1 DVRRR
6 TVQHIRDV
14 AKVTADLGS
23 TLLNGPLY
31 SPVGYLPGRRRT
43 DEEWRWAI
51 EGYQS
56 VAGDLHANGVTLAIE
71 PLNRFETYF
80 LNTCTDAKA
89 LVDSVNHP
97 RVGVAFDT
105 FHANIEEK
113 DLPAAIGVLGPRLKH
128 VQISENDRGT
138 PGSGHTNWDGVFGAL
153 GALGYDDWL

>member
-1 DVRRR
+1 ANDLACTVCSVILQSFNLADADADVRRR

-43 DEEWRWAI
+43 EEEWRWAI

-56 VAGDLHANGVTLAIE
+56 VAGDLDANGVTLAIE

-89 LVDSVNHP
+89 LV
-97 RVGVAFDT
+97 
-105 FHANIEEK
+105 
-113 DLPAAIGVLGPRLKH
+113 
-128 VQISENDRGT
+128 
-138 PGSGHTNWDGVFGAL
+138 
-153 GALGYDDWL
+153 